1 MTSQVEILAPTFG
14 DFIWLGLIYLPG
26 IPLRDLECPECETS
40 FQVEWGER
48 PQCPECSFSGP
59 VVESPELDLESYREK
74 KADDEDKG
82 HEDRDKVE
90 PETQT
95 EELAWTE
102 VPEDEDPTGPDGSA
116 ASDETISEP
125 EPASR
130 SATETP
136 DQKTQWGPDRSQSKP
151 QNQAP
156 QGSARRE
163 PEPPQSTQACPSC
176 GAVALPDMQAGDNC
190 PNCGHTFTAHSAPAT
205 AGAPQPASQSPKPAN
220 RQQFRSNKYCKGC
233 GSEVHPQAEICPN
246 CGVRLQEQVQQPTD
260 EKSAGLAAVLSALV
274 VGLGQLYNG
283 QIGKG
288 IAFFVLAI
296 ILGITIFIG
305 IGLILVPIF
314 WIYNVYDAYD
324 TAKKIN
330 AGKIRP

>member
-1 MTSQVEILAPTFG
+1 M
-14 DFIWLGLIYLPG
+14 
-26 IPLRDLECPECETS
+26 
-40 FQVEWGER
+40 EWGER

-59 VVESPELDLESYREK
+59 VVESPELDLESYRDK
-74 KADDEDKG
+74 KADDGEKAQEDG
-82 HEDRDKVE
+82 DKVE
-90 PETQT
+90 PQSQT

-102 VPEDEDPTGPDGSA
+102 VPDDGESADSDPSAGPG
-116 ASDETISEP
+116 ETVPEV

-130 SATETP
+130 SAPEP
-136 DQKTQWGPDRSQSKP
+136 ADQEVQKDADRGPAPPTRAQSEP
-151 QNQAP
+151 QDAAP
-156 QGSARRE
+156 QRSARHGS
-163 PEPPQSTQACPSC
+163 EPPKSTQACPSC
-176 GAVALPDMQAGDNC
+176 GTVALPDMQPGDNC

-205 AGAPQPASQSPKPAN
+205 AGAPQPASQAPEPAN
-220 RQQFRSNKYCKGC
+220 RQQFRSNKFCKGC